1 MVVFPDCTFSRLG
14 LPQGPTRR
22 QPEPAALPP
31 IRDIALGLPC
41 DLLSGFALLTRLP
54 LPNHQGTGARSAW
67 AWPLVGAVLG
77 AFGAALA
84 SGALWLGVTP
94 GVTAVLVLALGAMLT
109 GGLHEDGLS
118 DTADGLYG
126 GWTKAR
132 RLEIMKDSRVGSY
145 GVLALVLVTLARWAG
160 LTAVLVYGG
169 HWAAL
174 VATGALSRAPMVL
187 VMALLPNARGE
198 GLSHATGRPSPAVAL
213 VGFGIAVAIA
223 VALTGWTA
231 VPLVFA
237 ALGVTVALAFSA
249 LRRIGGQ
256 TGDILGASQQLAEV
270 ACLAVLSA
278 RV

>member
-1 MVVFPDCTFSRLG
+1 LT
-14 LPQGPTRR
+14 
-22 QPEPAALPP
+22 P
-31 IRDIALGLPC
+31 IRDIALRLPA
-41 DLLSGFALLTRLP
+41 DLLSAFALLSRLP
-54 LPNHQGTGARSAW
+54 LPNHQGTGAGSAW

-77 AFGAALA
+77 TLGAALA
-84 SGALWLGVTP
+84 SAALWLGVTP

-145 GVLALVLVTLARWAG
+145 GVLALVLVTLARWSA
-160 LTAVLVYGG
+160 LTAVLVYGQNGGG

-174 VATGALSRAPMVL
+174 IATGALSRAPMAL
-187 VMALLPNARGE
+187 MMALLPNARGE
-198 GLSHATGRPSPAVAL
+198 GLSHATGRPSPATALVAL
-213 VGFGIAVAIA
+213 GIAVAIA
-223 VALTGWTA
+223 TALTGWTA

-237 ALGVTVALAFSA
+237 ALGAAILLTFFA
-249 LRRIGGQ
+249 LRKIGGQ
-256 TGDILGASQQLAEV
+256 TGDILGSSQQLAEV

-278 RV
+278 RAG

>member
-1 MVVFPDCTFSRLG
+1 M
-14 LPQGPTRR
+14 
-22 QPEPAALPP
+22 
-31 IRDIALGLPC
+31 RDIALRLPS
-41 DLLSGFALLTRLP
+41 DLLSAFALLSRLP
-54 LPNHQGTGARSAW
+54 LPNHQGTGGASAW

-77 AFGAALA
+77 ALGAALA
-84 SGALWLGVTP
+84 SAALWLGVTP
-94 GVTAVLVLALGAMLT
+94 GVTAALVLALGAMLT

-145 GVLALVLVTLARWAG
+145 GVLALVLVTLARWSA

-174 VATGALSRAPMVL
+174 IATGAVSRAPMAL
-187 VMALLPNARGE
+187 MMALLPNARGE
-198 GLSHATGRPSPAVAL
+198 GLSHATGRPSPATALVAL
-213 VGFGIAVAIA
+213 ALAAAIA
-223 VALTGWTA
+223 VGLTGWTA

-237 ALGVTVALAFSA
+237 ALGAAILLSFLA
-249 LRRIGGQ
+249 LRKIGGQ

-270 ACLAVLSA
+270 ACLSVLSA
-278 RV
+278 RA

>member
-1 MVVFPDCTFSRLG
+1 MT
-14 LPQGPTRR
+14 
-22 QPEPAALPP
+22 P
-31 IRDIALGLPC
+31 IRDIALRLPN
-41 DLLSGFALLTRLP
+41 DLLSAFALLSRLP

-77 AFGAALA
+77 ALGAALA

-94 GVTAVLVLALGAMLT
+94 GVTAVLVLALFAMLT

-126 GWTKAR
+126 GWTRER

-145 GVLALVLVTLARWAG
+145 GVLALVLVTLARWSG
-160 LTAVLVYGG
+160 LTAVLVYGQAGDG

-174 VATGALSRAPMVL
+174 VTTGALSRAPMAL
-187 VMALLPNARGE
+187 VMTLLPNARGA
-198 GLSHATGRPSPAVAL
+198 GLSHATGRPGPVTALAGLALAVAL
-213 VGFGIAVAIA
+213 A

-231 VPLVFA
+231 LPLLFTV
-237 ALGVTVALAFSA
+237 LGVTLWLSFTA

-256 TGDILGASQQLAEV
+256 TGDILGATQQLAEV
-270 ACLAVLSA
+270 ACLVVLSA
-278 RV
+278 RT

>member
-1 MVVFPDCTFSRLG
+1 LTPF
-14 LPQGPTRR
+14 
-22 QPEPAALPP
+22 
-31 IRDIALGLPC
+31 RDIALRLPS
-41 DLLSGFALLTRLP
+41 DLLSAFALLSRLP
-54 LPNHQGTGARSAW
+54 LPNHRATGAASAW

-77 AFGAALA
+77 ALGAALA

-94 GVTAVLVLALGAMLT
+94 GVTAALVLAIGAMLT

-126 GWTKAR
+126 GWTRER

-145 GVLALVLVTLARWAG
+145 GVLALVLVTLARWSA

-169 HWAAL
+169 HWTAL
-174 VATGALSRAPMVL
+174 VASGALSRAPMAL
-187 VMALLPNARGE
+187 IMALLPNARGE
-198 GLSHATGRPSPAVAL
+198 GLSHATGRPSPATAL
-213 VGFGIAVAIA
+213 LALILAMAIA
-223 VALTGWTA
+223 AALTGWAA

-237 ALGVTVALAFSA
+237 ALAAALWLAFSA

-256 TGDILGASQQLAEV
+256 TGDILGASQQLAEA

-278 RV
+278 RAG